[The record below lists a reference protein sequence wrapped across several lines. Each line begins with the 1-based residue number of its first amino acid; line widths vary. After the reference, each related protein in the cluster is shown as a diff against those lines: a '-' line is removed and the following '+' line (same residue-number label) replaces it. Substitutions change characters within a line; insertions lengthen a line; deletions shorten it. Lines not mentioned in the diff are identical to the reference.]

1 MKNTLNQMESPYTAE
16 GVSMEAVSHMTARS
30 ATGFTERNE
39 EERSHQVKPKCY
51 TVV

>member
-1 MKNTLNQMESPYTAE
+1 MESPYSSE
-16 GVSMEAVSHMTARS
+16 GVSMEAFSHMIARS

-39 EERSHQVKPKCY
+39 EERSHQVKTKCY